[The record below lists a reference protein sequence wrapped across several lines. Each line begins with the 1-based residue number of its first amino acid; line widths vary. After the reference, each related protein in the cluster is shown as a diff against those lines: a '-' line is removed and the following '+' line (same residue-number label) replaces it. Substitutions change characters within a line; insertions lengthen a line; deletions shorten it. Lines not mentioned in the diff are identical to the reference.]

1 MAIVTGVVE
10 GVSTKYDKYSVLV
23 GGTWYATKM
32 EWATVKPEK
41 GDLVS
46 FDNKGAKFL
55 NNVKITSKAGYAG
68 ANAAAGGS
76 SGSSGSS
83 SPPKNFNLG
92 VELGHASNLAM
103 RMTEFLAE
111 HDINLSTANEFLDVW
126 ERNTALIYARMQ
138 RLRKMYE
145 EGAVQAEGKAAYV
158 KDEIEK
164 FEKPKARAKAE
175 VEDYEIPF

>member
-23 GGTWYATKM
+23 NGTWYATKM

-41 GDLVS
+41 GDNIT

-55 NNVKITSKAGYAG
+55 NNVKITSSFRGGPA
-68 ANAAAGGS
+68 GS
-76 SGSSGSS
+76 SATSAGNSTS

-103 RMTEFLAE
+103 RMTEFLQE
-111 HDINLSTANEFLDVW
+111 GSGKDGSANEFLDVW

-158 KDEIEK
+158 KDEIEN
-164 FEKPKARAKAE
+164 FQKPKVRAKAVE
-175 VEDYEIPF
+175 VEDDDIPF

>member
-55 NNVKITSKAGYAG
+55 NNVKITSSFRGGPA
-68 ANAAAGGS
+68 GS
-76 SGSSGSS
+76 SAASAGNSTS

-103 RMTEFLAE
+103 RITERKWG
-111 HDINLSTANEFLDVW
+111 DIDDVTSFLDDW
-126 ERNTALIYARMQ
+126 EGITQSVYARMQ

-145 EGAVQAEGKAAYV
+145 EGAVQSEGKAAYV

-164 FEKPKARAKAE
+164 FEKPKGKVFIAP
-175 VEDYEIPF
+175 DFNDEIPF

>member
-23 GGTWYATKM
+23 NGTWYATKM

-55 NNVKITSKAGYAG
+55 NNVKITSKSGYAG
-68 ANAAAGGS
+68 ATAAGGS
-76 SGSSGSS
+76 SGSSP

-103 RMTEFLAE
+103 RITERKWG
-111 HDINLSTANEFLDVW
+111 DIDDVTSFLDDW
-126 ERNTALIYARMQ
+126 EGITQSVYARMQ

-145 EGAVQAEGKAAYV
+145 EGAVQSEGKAAYV

-164 FEKPKARAKAE
+164 FEKPKARAKA
-175 VEDYEIPF
+175 VEDDDIPF

>member
-23 GGTWYATKM
+23 NGTWYATKM

-55 NNVKITSKAGYAG
+55 NNVKITSKSGYAG
-68 ANAAAGGS
+68 ATAAGGS
-76 SGSSGSS
+76 SGSSN
-83 SPPKNFNLG
+83 PPKNFNLG

-103 RMTEFLAE
+103 RMTEFLQE
-111 HDINLSTANEFLDVW
+111 GSGKDGSANEFLDVW

-145 EGAVQAEGKAAYV
+145 EGAVQAEGKAEYV
-158 KDEIEK
+158 KDEIEN
-164 FEKPKARAKAE
+164 FQKPKVRAKAVE
-175 VEDYEIPF
+175 VEDDDIPFN

>member
-23 GGTWYATKM
+23 NGTWYATKM

-41 GDLVS
+41 GDNIT

-68 ANAAAGGS
+68 ATAAGGS
-76 SGSSGSS
+76 SGSSSPS
-83 SPPKNFNLG
+83 SPSKNFNLG

-103 RMTEFLAE
+103 RMTEFLPGE
-111 HDINLSTANEFLDVW
+111 WDRGSANEFLDVW

-158 KDEIEK
+158 KDEIDK
-164 FEKPKARAKAE
+164 FEKPKAREAVE
-175 VEDYEIPF
+175 VEDDDIPFN

>member
-10 GVSTKYDKYSVLV
+10 GVSTKFDKYSVLV
-23 GGTWYATKM
+23 NGTWYNTKM

-41 GDLVS
+41 GDLIS

-68 ANAAAGGS
+68 ANAAAGNTANPS
-76 SGSSGSS
+76 
-83 SPPKNFNLG
+83 KNFNLG

-103 RMTEFLAE
+103 RITERKWG
-111 HDINLSTANEFLDVW
+111 DIDDVTAFLDDW
-126 ERNTALIYARMQ
+126 EGITKSVYSRMQ

-145 EGAVQAEGKAAYV
+145 GGAVQAEGKAEYV

-164 FEKPKARAKAE
+164 FQKPKAKKPE
-175 VEDYEIPF
+175 PELEDDDLPF

>member
-23 GGTWYATKM
+23 DGTWYATKM
-32 EWATVKPEK
+32 EWATVKPER
-41 GDLVS
+41 GDNVT

-55 NNVKITSKAGYAG
+55 NNVKITAKAGNGQA
-68 ANAAAGGS
+68 ANSGGS
-76 SGSSGSS
+76 GT
-83 SPPKNFNLG
+83 PPKNFNLG

-103 RMTEFLAE
+103 RMTEFLQE
-111 HDINLSTANEFLDVW
+111 GNGKDGSANEFLDVW

-145 EGAVQAEGKAAYV
+145 EGAVQDAGKAAYV
-158 KDEIEK
+158 KDEIAK
-164 FEKPKARAKAE
+164 FEKPKANTPAVE
-175 VEDYEIPF
+175 VEDDDIPF

>member
-23 GGTWYATKM
+23 NGTWYATKM

-55 NNVKITSKAGYAG
+55 NNVKITSKSGYAG
-68 ANAAAGGS
+68 ANAAAGS
-76 SGSSGSS
+76 SGSSSPS

-103 RMTEFLAE
+103 RMTEFLQE
-111 HDINLSTANEFLDVW
+111 GSGKDSSANEFLDVW

-145 EGAVQAEGKAAYV
+145 EGAVQAEGKAEYV
-158 KDEIEK
+158 KDEIEN
-164 FEKPKARAKAE
+164 FQKPKVRAKVE
-175 VEDYEIPF
+175 VEDEEIPF

>member
-32 EWATVKPEK
+32 EWATVKPER

-76 SGSSGSS
+76 SGSS

-103 RMTEFLAE
+103 RITERKWG
-111 HDINLSTANEFLDVW
+111 DIDDVTSFLDDW
-126 ERNTALIYARMQ
+126 EGITQSVYARMQ

-164 FEKPKARAKAE
+164 FEKPEVRAKVVE
-175 VEDYEIPF
+175 VEEIPF